1 MENNSATDFFNKMVK
16 SVGDNYEPLVVY
28 HLNNEEEIML
38 KDSAA
43 KRTCRFCDRSEPDVT
58 FKKVAH
64 AIPHFIGNRILKS
77 MYECDDCNGRVF
89 SPMESQFSQFMGIYH
104 TFHEVSKGGKVPAYR
119 NNSKEKSKIVVE
131 NGSIKIDCVEGEDL
145 VSVID
150 EKNHTIDIKAKRS
163 YVPQS
168 VYKIFIKMALTI
180 MPESEMSHFK
190 YTLEW
195 LMGKRQFGYNL
206 YLIERRYEGL
216 RNPFGFDSCMIFR
229 RKANHK
235 DNVPAYIFGLAYY
248 NFFFQTYIPLCDED
262 KALDGNVSIPYIPT
276 PLDDYGVKF
285 TRFHH
290 DLSLA
295 EKVSKEDVVQRFTFG
310 NMKVKDFTRGH

>member
-1 MENNSATDFFNKMVK
+1 MVK

-235 DNVPAYIFGLAYY
+235 NNVPAYIFGLAYY

-262 KALDGNVSIPYIPT
+262 KALDGNVSIPYITNP
-276 PLDDYGVKF
+276 
-285 TRFHH
+285 
-290 DLSLA
+290 
-295 EKVSKEDVVQRFTFG
+295 FG
-310 NMKVKDFTRGH
+310 RLWR